1 MIVVHCAYVLY
12 YLYVIFI
19 LSSYIAVAL
28 RSPILA
34 RCLEVHTVC
43 RMQNG
48 ARKALR
54 VRVINVAEIM
64 SLPFRCCGL
73 TSDSD
78 IASPSIHSAARNQ
91 ANGLL
96 VCSREWDITI

>member
-19 LSSYIAVAL
+19 LSLYIAVAL

-64 SLPFRCCGL
+64 SLHFRCCCL
-73 TSDSD
+73 
-78 IASPSIHSAARNQ
+78 ASPPTRTSH
-91 ANGLL
+91 LL
-96 VCSREWDITI
+96 LSTPLRAIRQTGC

>member
-19 LSSYIAVAL
+19 LSLYIAVAL

-54 VRVINVAEIM
+54 VRVINVAEM
-64 SLPFRCCGL
+64 SLPFRCCCL
-73 TSDSD
+73 
-78 IASPSIHSAARNQ
+78 ASPPTRTSH
-91 ANGLL
+91 LL
-96 VCSREWDITI
+96 LSTPLRAIRQTGC